1 MQSGPDRAIIKLKRI
16 IMKNLKKISRQQL
29 KEVAGGINPSA
40 GCLPCDVYCAIPE
53 GQRPTCNIVY
63 IVAHCNGCKDYPSES

>member
-1 MQSGPDRAIIKLKRI
+1 
-16 IMKNLKKISRQQL
+16 MKNLKKISRQQL

-53 GQRPTCNIVY
+53 GQRPACNIVY
-63 IVAHCNGCKDYPSES
+63 IVAHCNGCNGYPSES